1 MKRQV
6 PKKKPEGINVGGNNL
21 KEATS
26 VFCDSR
32 SNWIEPKCKN
42 ATKGKNF
49 FFDPLRTAAPHNR
62 VIKQQGNY
70 MANEINTEAVDA
82 KIAASEARAETKIET
97 LRGEINS
104 GFARVE
110 TSFAKQEANFAKHRV
125 WIMATSIGTVT
136 FLSVVIGLF
145 GE

>member
-1 MKRQV
+1 MAGTTSR
-6 PKKKPEGINVGGNNL
+6 KPL
-21 KEATS
+21 LFSATAG
-26 VFCDSR
+26 V
-32 SNWIEPKCKN
+32 IELNQN
-42 ATKGKNF
+42 AKMQQRERKF

-70 MANEINTEAVDA
+70 MANEINTETVDA